1 MSMITIRNLQFQ
13 YDAAPEINAL
23 YGIDLEIRKG
33 ECIVLTGESGCG
45 KTTLTRCLNGLIPNF
60 FEGTL
65 TGEILYEGVPVNK
78 LEQYELSRKIGT
90 VFQDSRSQFFAVNT
104 TDEVAFGCEN
114 LAFPTER
121 INQNVDAAFSRMNID
136 VLRDRSLFGL
146 SSGEKQRLAVA
157 SIYAM
162 DTDVIV
168 LDEPTAN
175 LDGETIQNLRELL
188 FTLKAEGKT
197 LIISEHRLSWLGGI
211 ADRYV
216 YMRKGRIEKI
226 WGAAEAACLSPDVLR
241 EYGLRSIQNVLF
253 PTRKTPA
260 RSDANELTCQNLCIY
275 YGKQEIIHDLNFHF
289 TWGEEGRIIGI
300 VGANGSGKTTFSKV
314 LCGLMAPRTGKIHL
328 NGKKMTHRELLK
340 KTYFVMQDAD
350 YQLFTESV
358 THEMELAA
366 RKNKQKN
373 VRSSKEETTN
383 ILDRFGLA
391 EYSERHPLSLSGG
404 QKQRVTIAA
413 SIAAKSDILVLD
425 EPTSGLDGRNMLRLK
440 NILREL
446 KKQGM
451 LIFIVTHD
459 AEFLEGLTDELLT
472 ISNKEENMDKRE
484 KQQSPLRGILQF
496 ASQRKGLLRI
506 SVILSVLSSAFG
518 MVPYA
523 AVAVLLGKALDNAL
537 TIEWAVS
544 LTLVALA
551 GYFLKH
557 FLYSKSTLCSH
568 KAAYEIIQNIRCAIM
583 RKMSKMSMG
592 TIQEKSSGEFKQL
605 VIDDSGSFVPTSVT
619 AGEFTIFAK
628 TGPAVIK
635 KAGVVVEHTDFV
647 GKYPLTPGRTLSAL
661 ELSLIPKLP
670 EWYII
675 PPEVVDICKHAQ
687 KTTGR
692 PMQMRNFLL
701 RGPAGTG
708 KTMGAKA
715 IAAGLG
721 LPYMKYTCSAN
732 TEIFDFTGM
741 IFPET
746 DAVSTGSPELDRE
759 REILK
764 SMGGISYA
772 NVAKLMRFPDLDDM
786 DYDPAGVY
794 QALTGVENLAA
805 TVQDCMS
812 VVLEKVTE
820 KVQALS
826 KRAETCQ
833 SSGQNYTYVETDFV
847 KALKHGYLVEVQEPS
862 TIIQPGVLVGLNSLL
877 EQEGSITLPT
887 GEIIRRHPDTVVI
900 VTTNVSY
907 EGCRQMNQS
916 VVDRMSLVKDIEL
929 PEPEVMVQRAMA
941 VTGCADEYLVSQMV
955 QVVNDMA
962 DYCRKNSITDGAC
975 GMRSLIDW
983 VISAE
988 ISGDPYLSAKYTVI
1002 SKATAD
1008 EEDREALITTILDPM
1023 FAPKRK
1029 RTSA

>member
-1 MSMITIRNLQFQ
+1 MSVSINNLFNYSRSLPVPFDTMTNKKVKVASMYGAKTESTLCGSVIKAVHAMCRCMNGTGEGAVGQIDTNKSVAEYKSSVGPDAYHLVVF
-13 YDAAPEINAL
+13 DAASGSAL
-23 YGIDLEIRKG
+23 ASVYDKNTE
-33 ECIVLTGESGCG
+33 
-45 KTTLTRCLNGLIPNF
+45 LI
-60 FEGTL
+60 
-65 TGEILYEGVPVNK
+65 
-78 LEQYELSRKIGT
+78 EQY
-90 VFQDSRSQFFAVNT
+90 VAHPSQRDGAAIFFA
-104 TDEVAFGCEN
+104 
-114 LAFPTER
+114 
-121 INQNVDAAFSRMNID
+121 
-136 VLRDRSLFGL
+136 
-146 SSGEKQRLAVA
+146 
-157 SIYAM
+157 
-162 DTDVIV
+162 
-168 LDEPTAN
+168 
-175 LDGETIQNLRELL
+175 
-188 FTLKAEGKT
+188 
-197 LIISEHRLSWLGGI
+197 
-211 ADRYV
+211 
-216 YMRKGRIEKI
+216 
-226 WGAAEAACLSPDVLR
+226 
-241 EYGLRSIQNVLF
+241 
-253 PTRKTPA
+253 
-260 RSDANELTCQNLCIY
+260 
-275 YGKQEIIHDLNFHF
+275 
-289 TWGEEGRIIGI
+289 
-300 VGANGSGKTTFSKV
+300 
-314 LCGLMAPRTGKIHL
+314 LMPFL
-328 NGKKMTHRELLK
+328 M
-340 KTYFVMQDAD
+340 
-350 YQLFTESV
+350 S
-358 THEMELAA
+358 
-366 RKNKQKN
+366 
-373 VRSSKEETTN
+373 
-383 ILDRFGLA
+383 
-391 EYSERHPLSLSGG
+391 
-404 QKQRVTIAA
+404 
-413 SIAAKSDILVLD
+413 
-425 EPTSGLDGRNMLRLK
+425 
-440 NILREL
+440 
-446 KKQGM
+446 
-451 LIFIVTHD
+451 D
-459 AEFLEGLTDELLT
+459 AEFDET
-472 ISNKEENMDKRE
+472 FQEYYDQFIAGYPDMAKATESMA
-484 KQQSPLRGILQF
+484 ILC
-496 ASQRKGLLRI
+496 
-506 SVILSVLSSAFG
+506 
-518 MVPYA
+518 
-523 AVAVLLGKALDNAL
+523 DNAYRRIKDDTCPAHINITVDKSGNL
-537 TIEWAVS
+537 MRVS
-544 LTLVALA
+544 Q
-551 GYFLKH
+551 G
-557 FLYSKSTLCSH
+557 
-568 KAAYEIIQNIRCAIM
+568 
-583 RKMSKMSMG
+583 
-592 TIQEKSSGEFKQL
+592 QL
-605 VIDDSGSFVPTSVT
+605 DSGSFVPTSVT

-746 DAVSTGSPELDRE
+746 DAVSTGSSELDRE

-772 NVAKLMRFPDLDDM
+772 NVAKLMRLPDLDDM

-826 KRAETCQ
+826 KRAENRQ

-907 EGCRQMNQS
+907 EGCRSMNQS

-1008 EEDREALITTILDPM
+1008 GEDREALITTILDPM

>member
-1 MSMITIRNLQFQ
+1 MSVSINNLFNYSRSLPVPFDTMTNKKVKVASMYGAKTESTLCGSVIKAVHAMCRCMNGTGEGAVGQIDTNKSVAEYKSSVGPDAYHLVVF
-13 YDAAPEINAL
+13 DAASGSAL
-23 YGIDLEIRKG
+23 ASVYDKNTE
-33 ECIVLTGESGCG
+33 
-45 KTTLTRCLNGLIPNF
+45 LI
-60 FEGTL
+60 
-65 TGEILYEGVPVNK
+65 
-78 LEQYELSRKIGT
+78 EQY
-90 VFQDSRSQFFAVNT
+90 VAHPSQRDGAAIFFAIMP
-104 TDEVAFGCEN
+104 F
-114 LAFPTER
+114 
-121 INQNVDAAFSRMNID
+121 
-136 VLRDRSLFGL
+136 
-146 SSGEKQRLAVA
+146 
-157 SIYAM
+157 
-162 DTDVIV
+162 
-168 LDEPTAN
+168 
-175 LDGETIQNLRELL
+175 
-188 FTLKAEGKT
+188 
-197 LIISEHRLSWLGGI
+197 
-211 ADRYV
+211 
-216 YMRKGRIEKI
+216 
-226 WGAAEAACLSPDVLR
+226 
-241 EYGLRSIQNVLF
+241 
-253 PTRKTPA
+253 
-260 RSDANELTCQNLCIY
+260 
-275 YGKQEIIHDLNFHF
+275 
-289 TWGEEGRIIGI
+289 
-300 VGANGSGKTTFSKV
+300 
-314 LCGLMAPRTGKIHL
+314 LM
-328 NGKKMTHRELLK
+328 
-340 KTYFVMQDAD
+340 
-350 YQLFTESV
+350 S
-358 THEMELAA
+358 
-366 RKNKQKN
+366 
-373 VRSSKEETTN
+373 
-383 ILDRFGLA
+383 
-391 EYSERHPLSLSGG
+391 
-404 QKQRVTIAA
+404 
-413 SIAAKSDILVLD
+413 
-425 EPTSGLDGRNMLRLK
+425 
-440 NILREL
+440 
-446 KKQGM
+446 
-451 LIFIVTHD
+451 D
-459 AEFLEGLTDELLT
+459 AEFDET
-472 ISNKEENMDKRE
+472 FQEYYDQFIAGYPDMAKATESMA
-484 KQQSPLRGILQF
+484 ILC
-496 ASQRKGLLRI
+496 
-506 SVILSVLSSAFG
+506 
-518 MVPYA
+518 
-523 AVAVLLGKALDNAL
+523 DNAYRRIKDDTCPAHINITVDKSGNL
-537 TIEWAVS
+537 MRVS
-544 LTLVALA
+544 Q
-551 GYFLKH
+551 G
-557 FLYSKSTLCSH
+557 
-568 KAAYEIIQNIRCAIM
+568 
-583 RKMSKMSMG
+583 
-592 TIQEKSSGEFKQL
+592 QL
-605 VIDDSGSFVPTSVT
+605 DSGSFVPTSVT

-746 DAVSTGSPELDRE
+746 DAVSTGSSELDRE

-772 NVAKLMRFPDLDDM
+772 NVAKLLRLPDLDDM

-826 KRAETCQ
+826 KRAENRQ

>member
-1 MSMITIRNLQFQ
+1 MSVSINNLFNYSRSLPVPFDTMTNKKVKVASMYGAKTESTLCGSVIKAVHAMCRCMNGTGEGAVGQIDTNKSVAEYKSSVGPDAYHLVVF
-13 YDAAPEINAL
+13 DAASGSAL
-23 YGIDLEIRKG
+23 ASVYDKNTE
-33 ECIVLTGESGCG
+33 
-45 KTTLTRCLNGLIPNF
+45 LI
-60 FEGTL
+60 
-65 TGEILYEGVPVNK
+65 
-78 LEQYELSRKIGT
+78 EQY
-90 VFQDSRSQFFAVNT
+90 VAHPSQRDGAAIFFA
-104 TDEVAFGCEN
+104 
-114 LAFPTER
+114 
-121 INQNVDAAFSRMNID
+121 
-136 VLRDRSLFGL
+136 
-146 SSGEKQRLAVA
+146 
-157 SIYAM
+157 
-162 DTDVIV
+162 
-168 LDEPTAN
+168 
-175 LDGETIQNLRELL
+175 
-188 FTLKAEGKT
+188 
-197 LIISEHRLSWLGGI
+197 
-211 ADRYV
+211 
-216 YMRKGRIEKI
+216 
-226 WGAAEAACLSPDVLR
+226 
-241 EYGLRSIQNVLF
+241 
-253 PTRKTPA
+253 
-260 RSDANELTCQNLCIY
+260 
-275 YGKQEIIHDLNFHF
+275 
-289 TWGEEGRIIGI
+289 
-300 VGANGSGKTTFSKV
+300 
-314 LCGLMAPRTGKIHL
+314 LMPFL
-328 NGKKMTHRELLK
+328 M
-340 KTYFVMQDAD
+340 
-350 YQLFTESV
+350 S
-358 THEMELAA
+358 
-366 RKNKQKN
+366 
-373 VRSSKEETTN
+373 
-383 ILDRFGLA
+383 
-391 EYSERHPLSLSGG
+391 
-404 QKQRVTIAA
+404 
-413 SIAAKSDILVLD
+413 
-425 EPTSGLDGRNMLRLK
+425 
-440 NILREL
+440 
-446 KKQGM
+446 
-451 LIFIVTHD
+451 D
-459 AEFLEGLTDELLT
+459 AEFDET
-472 ISNKEENMDKRE
+472 FQEYYDQFIAGYPDMAKATESMA
-484 KQQSPLRGILQF
+484 ILC
-496 ASQRKGLLRI
+496 
-506 SVILSVLSSAFG
+506 
-518 MVPYA
+518 
-523 AVAVLLGKALDNAL
+523 DNAYRRIKDDTCPAHINITVDKSGNL
-537 TIEWAVS
+537 MRVS
-544 LTLVALA
+544 Q
-551 GYFLKH
+551 G
-557 FLYSKSTLCSH
+557 
-568 KAAYEIIQNIRCAIM
+568 
-583 RKMSKMSMG
+583 
-592 TIQEKSSGEFKQL
+592 QL
-605 VIDDSGSFVPTSVT
+605 DSGSFVPTSVT

-661 ELSLIPKLP
+661 EQSLIPKLP

-772 NVAKLMRFPDLDDM
+772 NVAKLMRLPDLDDM

-826 KRAETCQ
+826 KRAENRQ

>member
-1 MSMITIRNLQFQ
+1 MSVSINNLFNYSRSLPVPFDTMTNKKVKVASMYGAKTESTLCGSVIKAVHAMCRCMNGTGEGAVGQIDTNKSVAEYKSSVGPDAYHLVVF
-13 YDAAPEINAL
+13 DAASGSAL
-23 YGIDLEIRKG
+23 ASVYDKNTE
-33 ECIVLTGESGCG
+33 
-45 KTTLTRCLNGLIPNF
+45 LI
-60 FEGTL
+60 
-65 TGEILYEGVPVNK
+65 
-78 LEQYELSRKIGT
+78 EQY
-90 VFQDSRSQFFAVNT
+90 VAHPSQRDGAAIFFA
-104 TDEVAFGCEN
+104 
-114 LAFPTER
+114 
-121 INQNVDAAFSRMNID
+121 
-136 VLRDRSLFGL
+136 
-146 SSGEKQRLAVA
+146 
-157 SIYAM
+157 
-162 DTDVIV
+162 
-168 LDEPTAN
+168 
-175 LDGETIQNLRELL
+175 
-188 FTLKAEGKT
+188 
-197 LIISEHRLSWLGGI
+197 
-211 ADRYV
+211 
-216 YMRKGRIEKI
+216 
-226 WGAAEAACLSPDVLR
+226 
-241 EYGLRSIQNVLF
+241 
-253 PTRKTPA
+253 
-260 RSDANELTCQNLCIY
+260 
-275 YGKQEIIHDLNFHF
+275 
-289 TWGEEGRIIGI
+289 
-300 VGANGSGKTTFSKV
+300 
-314 LCGLMAPRTGKIHL
+314 LMPFL
-328 NGKKMTHRELLK
+328 M
-340 KTYFVMQDAD
+340 
-350 YQLFTESV
+350 S
-358 THEMELAA
+358 
-366 RKNKQKN
+366 
-373 VRSSKEETTN
+373 
-383 ILDRFGLA
+383 
-391 EYSERHPLSLSGG
+391 
-404 QKQRVTIAA
+404 
-413 SIAAKSDILVLD
+413 
-425 EPTSGLDGRNMLRLK
+425 
-440 NILREL
+440 
-446 KKQGM
+446 
-451 LIFIVTHD
+451 D
-459 AEFLEGLTDELLT
+459 AEFDET
-472 ISNKEENMDKRE
+472 FQEYYDQFIAGYPDMAKATESMA
-484 KQQSPLRGILQF
+484 ILC
-496 ASQRKGLLRI
+496 
-506 SVILSVLSSAFG
+506 
-518 MVPYA
+518 
-523 AVAVLLGKALDNAL
+523 DNAYRRIKDDTCPAHINITVDKSGNL
-537 TIEWAVS
+537 MRVS
-544 LTLVALA
+544 Q
-551 GYFLKH
+551 G
-557 FLYSKSTLCSH
+557 
-568 KAAYEIIQNIRCAIM
+568 
-583 RKMSKMSMG
+583 
-592 TIQEKSSGEFKQL
+592 QL
-605 VIDDSGSFVPTSVT
+605 DSGSFVPTSVT

-746 DAVSTGSPELDRE
+746 DAVSTGSSELDRE

-772 NVAKLMRFPDLDDM
+772 NVAKLMRLPDLDDM

-812 VVLEKVTE
+812 VVLEKVTG

-826 KRAETCQ
+826 KRAENRQ

-907 EGCRQMNQS
+907 EGCRSMNQS

-929 PEPEVMVQRAMA
+929 LEPEVMVQRAMA
-941 VTGCADEYLVSQMV
+941 VTGCADEYLISQMV

>member
-1 MSMITIRNLQFQ
+1 MSVSINNLFN
-13 YDAAPEINAL
+13 Y
-23 YGIDLEIRKG
+23 
-33 ECIVLTGESGCG
+33 
-45 KTTLTRCLNGLIPNF
+45 
-60 FEGTL
+60 
-65 TGEILYEGVPVNK
+65 
-78 LEQYELSRKIGT
+78 
-90 VFQDSRSQFFAVNT
+90 SRSLPVPFDTMTNKKV
-104 TDEVAFGCEN
+104 
-114 LAFPTER
+114 
-121 INQNVDAAFSRMNID
+121 
-136 VLRDRSLFGL
+136 
-146 SSGEKQRLAVA
+146 KVA
-157 SIYAM
+157 SMYGA
-162 DTDVIV
+162 
-168 LDEPTAN
+168 
-175 LDGETIQNLRELL
+175 
-188 FTLKAEGKT
+188 KT
-197 LIISEHRLSWLGGI
+197 E
-211 ADRYV
+211 
-216 YMRKGRIEKI
+216 
-226 WGAAEAACLSPDVLR
+226 
-241 EYGLRSIQNVLF
+241 
-253 PTRKTPA
+253 
-260 RSDANELTCQNLCIY
+260 
-275 YGKQEIIHDLNFHF
+275 
-289 TWGEEGRIIGI
+289 
-300 VGANGSGKTTFSKV
+300 
-314 LCGLMAPRTGKIHL
+314 
-328 NGKKMTHRELLK
+328 
-340 KTYFVMQDAD
+340 
-350 YQLFTESV
+350 
-358 THEMELAA
+358 
-366 RKNKQKN
+366 
-373 VRSSKEETTN
+373 
-383 ILDRFGLA
+383 
-391 EYSERHPLSLSGG
+391 
-404 QKQRVTIAA
+404 
-413 SIAAKSDILVLD
+413 
-425 EPTSGLDGRNMLRLK
+425 
-440 NILREL
+440 
-446 KKQGM
+446 
-451 LIFIVTHD
+451 
-459 AEFLEGLTDELLT
+459 
-472 ISNKEENMDKRE
+472 
-484 KQQSPLRGILQF
+484 
-496 ASQRKGLLRI
+496 
-506 SVILSVLSSAFG
+506 
-518 MVPYA
+518 
-523 AVAVLLGKALDNAL
+523 
-537 TIEWAVS
+537 
-544 LTLVALA
+544 
-551 GYFLKH
+551 
-557 FLYSKSTLCSH
+557 STLCGSVI
-568 KAAYEIIQNIRCAIM
+568 KAVHAMCRCM
-583 RKMSKMSMG
+583 NG
-592 TIQEKSSGEFKQL
+592 TGEGAVGQIDTNKSVAEYKSSVGPDAYHLVVFDAASGSALASVYDKNTELIEQYVAHPSQRDGAAIFFALMPFLMSDVEFDETFQEYYDQFIAGYPDMAKTTESMAILCDNAYRRIKDDTCPAHINITVDKSGNLMRVSQGQL
-605 VIDDSGSFVPTSVT
+605 DSGSFVPTSVT

-746 DAVSTGSPELDRE
+746 DAVSTGCSELDRE

-772 NVAKLMRFPDLDDM
+772 NVAKLMRLPDLDDM

-826 KRAETCQ
+826 KRAENRQ

-907 EGCRQMNQS
+907 EGCRSMNQS

>member
-1 MSMITIRNLQFQ
+1 MSVSINNLFN
-13 YDAAPEINAL
+13 YSRSLPVPFDTMTNKKVKVASM
-23 YGIDLEIRKG
+23 YGAKTESTLCGSVIKAVHAMCRCMNG
-33 ECIVLTGESGCG
+33 TGEGAVGQIDTNKSVAEYKSSVGPDAYHLVVFDTASGSALASVYD
-45 KTTLTRCLNGLIPNF
+45 KNTELI
-60 FEGTL
+60 
-65 TGEILYEGVPVNK
+65 
-78 LEQYELSRKIGT
+78 EQY
-90 VFQDSRSQFFAVNT
+90 VAHPSQRDGAAIFFA
-104 TDEVAFGCEN
+104 
-114 LAFPTER
+114 
-121 INQNVDAAFSRMNID
+121 
-136 VLRDRSLFGL
+136 
-146 SSGEKQRLAVA
+146 
-157 SIYAM
+157 
-162 DTDVIV
+162 
-168 LDEPTAN
+168 
-175 LDGETIQNLRELL
+175 
-188 FTLKAEGKT
+188 
-197 LIISEHRLSWLGGI
+197 
-211 ADRYV
+211 
-216 YMRKGRIEKI
+216 
-226 WGAAEAACLSPDVLR
+226 
-241 EYGLRSIQNVLF
+241 
-253 PTRKTPA
+253 
-260 RSDANELTCQNLCIY
+260 
-275 YGKQEIIHDLNFHF
+275 
-289 TWGEEGRIIGI
+289 
-300 VGANGSGKTTFSKV
+300 
-314 LCGLMAPRTGKIHL
+314 LMPFL
-328 NGKKMTHRELLK
+328 M
-340 KTYFVMQDAD
+340 
-350 YQLFTESV
+350 S
-358 THEMELAA
+358 
-366 RKNKQKN
+366 
-373 VRSSKEETTN
+373 
-383 ILDRFGLA
+383 
-391 EYSERHPLSLSGG
+391 
-404 QKQRVTIAA
+404 
-413 SIAAKSDILVLD
+413 
-425 EPTSGLDGRNMLRLK
+425 
-440 NILREL
+440 
-446 KKQGM
+446 
-451 LIFIVTHD
+451 D
-459 AEFLEGLTDELLT
+459 AEFDET
-472 ISNKEENMDKRE
+472 FQEYYDQFIAGYPDMAKATESMA
-484 KQQSPLRGILQF
+484 ILC
-496 ASQRKGLLRI
+496 
-506 SVILSVLSSAFG
+506 
-518 MVPYA
+518 
-523 AVAVLLGKALDNAL
+523 DNAYRRIKDDTCPAHINITVDKSGNL
-537 TIEWAVS
+537 MRVS
-544 LTLVALA
+544 Q
-551 GYFLKH
+551 
-557 FLYSKSTLCSH
+557 S
-568 KAAYEIIQNIRCAIM
+568 
-583 RKMSKMSMG
+583 
-592 TIQEKSSGEFKQL
+592 QL
-605 VIDDSGSFVPTSVT
+605 DSGSFVPTSVT

-746 DAVSTGSPELDRE
+746 DAVSTGCSELDRE

-772 NVAKLMRFPDLDDM
+772 NVAKLMRLPDLDDM

-826 KRAETCQ
+826 KRAENRQ

-907 EGCRQMNQS
+907 EGCRSMNQS

-988 ISGDPYLSAKYTVI
+988 ISSDPYLSAKYTVI

>member
-1 MSMITIRNLQFQ
+1 MSVSINNLFN
-13 YDAAPEINAL
+13 Y
-23 YGIDLEIRKG
+23 
-33 ECIVLTGESGCG
+33 
-45 KTTLTRCLNGLIPNF
+45 
-60 FEGTL
+60 
-65 TGEILYEGVPVNK
+65 
-78 LEQYELSRKIGT
+78 
-90 VFQDSRSQFFAVNT
+90 SRSLPVPFDTMTNKKV
-104 TDEVAFGCEN
+104 
-114 LAFPTER
+114 
-121 INQNVDAAFSRMNID
+121 
-136 VLRDRSLFGL
+136 
-146 SSGEKQRLAVA
+146 KVA
-157 SIYAM
+157 SMYGA
-162 DTDVIV
+162 
-168 LDEPTAN
+168 
-175 LDGETIQNLRELL
+175 
-188 FTLKAEGKT
+188 KT
-197 LIISEHRLSWLGGI
+197 E
-211 ADRYV
+211 
-216 YMRKGRIEKI
+216 
-226 WGAAEAACLSPDVLR
+226 
-241 EYGLRSIQNVLF
+241 
-253 PTRKTPA
+253 
-260 RSDANELTCQNLCIY
+260 
-275 YGKQEIIHDLNFHF
+275 
-289 TWGEEGRIIGI
+289 
-300 VGANGSGKTTFSKV
+300 
-314 LCGLMAPRTGKIHL
+314 
-328 NGKKMTHRELLK
+328 
-340 KTYFVMQDAD
+340 
-350 YQLFTESV
+350 
-358 THEMELAA
+358 
-366 RKNKQKN
+366 
-373 VRSSKEETTN
+373 
-383 ILDRFGLA
+383 
-391 EYSERHPLSLSGG
+391 
-404 QKQRVTIAA
+404 
-413 SIAAKSDILVLD
+413 
-425 EPTSGLDGRNMLRLK
+425 
-440 NILREL
+440 
-446 KKQGM
+446 
-451 LIFIVTHD
+451 
-459 AEFLEGLTDELLT
+459 
-472 ISNKEENMDKRE
+472 
-484 KQQSPLRGILQF
+484 
-496 ASQRKGLLRI
+496 
-506 SVILSVLSSAFG
+506 
-518 MVPYA
+518 
-523 AVAVLLGKALDNAL
+523 
-537 TIEWAVS
+537 
-544 LTLVALA
+544 
-551 GYFLKH
+551 
-557 FLYSKSTLCSH
+557 STLCGSVI
-568 KAAYEIIQNIRCAIM
+568 KAVHAMCRCM
-583 RKMSKMSMG
+583 NG
-592 TIQEKSSGEFKQL
+592 TGEGAVGQIDTNKSVAEYKSSVGPDAYHLVVFDAASGSALASVYDKNTELIEQYVAHPSQRDGAAIFFALMPFLMSDVEFDETFQEYYDQFIAGYPDMAKATESMAILCDNAYRRIKDDTCPAHINITVDKSGNLMRVSQGQL
-605 VIDDSGSFVPTSVT
+605 DSGSFVPTSVT
-619 AGEFTIFAK
+619 AVEFTIFAK

-746 DAVSTGSPELDRE
+746 DAVSTGSSELDRE
-759 REILK
+759 REIFK

-772 NVAKLMRFPDLDDM
+772 NVAKLMRLPDLDDM

-826 KRAETCQ
+826 KRAETRQ

>member
-1 MSMITIRNLQFQ
+1 MSVSINNLFN
-13 YDAAPEINAL
+13 Y
-23 YGIDLEIRKG
+23 
-33 ECIVLTGESGCG
+33 
-45 KTTLTRCLNGLIPNF
+45 
-60 FEGTL
+60 
-65 TGEILYEGVPVNK
+65 
-78 LEQYELSRKIGT
+78 
-90 VFQDSRSQFFAVNT
+90 SRSLPVPFDTMTNKKV
-104 TDEVAFGCEN
+104 
-114 LAFPTER
+114 
-121 INQNVDAAFSRMNID
+121 
-136 VLRDRSLFGL
+136 
-146 SSGEKQRLAVA
+146 KVA
-157 SIYAM
+157 SMYGA
-162 DTDVIV
+162 
-168 LDEPTAN
+168 
-175 LDGETIQNLRELL
+175 
-188 FTLKAEGKT
+188 KT
-197 LIISEHRLSWLGGI
+197 E
-211 ADRYV
+211 
-216 YMRKGRIEKI
+216 
-226 WGAAEAACLSPDVLR
+226 
-241 EYGLRSIQNVLF
+241 
-253 PTRKTPA
+253 
-260 RSDANELTCQNLCIY
+260 
-275 YGKQEIIHDLNFHF
+275 
-289 TWGEEGRIIGI
+289 
-300 VGANGSGKTTFSKV
+300 
-314 LCGLMAPRTGKIHL
+314 
-328 NGKKMTHRELLK
+328 
-340 KTYFVMQDAD
+340 
-350 YQLFTESV
+350 
-358 THEMELAA
+358 
-366 RKNKQKN
+366 
-373 VRSSKEETTN
+373 
-383 ILDRFGLA
+383 
-391 EYSERHPLSLSGG
+391 
-404 QKQRVTIAA
+404 
-413 SIAAKSDILVLD
+413 
-425 EPTSGLDGRNMLRLK
+425 
-440 NILREL
+440 
-446 KKQGM
+446 
-451 LIFIVTHD
+451 
-459 AEFLEGLTDELLT
+459 
-472 ISNKEENMDKRE
+472 
-484 KQQSPLRGILQF
+484 
-496 ASQRKGLLRI
+496 
-506 SVILSVLSSAFG
+506 
-518 MVPYA
+518 
-523 AVAVLLGKALDNAL
+523 
-537 TIEWAVS
+537 
-544 LTLVALA
+544 
-551 GYFLKH
+551 
-557 FLYSKSTLCSH
+557 STLCGSVI
-568 KAAYEIIQNIRCAIM
+568 KAVHAMCRCM
-583 RKMSKMSMG
+583 NG
-592 TIQEKSSGEFKQL
+592 TGEGAVGQIDTNKSVAEYKSSVGPDAYHLVVFDAASGSALASVYDKNTELIEQYVAHPSQRDGAAIFFALMPFLMSDVEFDETFQEYYDQFIAGYPDMAKATESMAILCDNAYRRIKDDTCPAHINITVDKSGNLMRVSQGQL
-605 VIDDSGSFVPTSVT
+605 DSGSFVPTSVT

-628 TGPAVIK
+628 TGAAVIK

-746 DAVSTGSPELDRE
+746 DAVSTGSSELDRE

-772 NVAKLMRFPDLDDM
+772 NVAKLLRLPDLDDM

-826 KRAETCQ
+826 KRTENRQ

>member
-1 MSMITIRNLQFQ
+1 MSVSINNLFN
-13 YDAAPEINAL
+13 Y
-23 YGIDLEIRKG
+23 
-33 ECIVLTGESGCG
+33 
-45 KTTLTRCLNGLIPNF
+45 
-60 FEGTL
+60 
-65 TGEILYEGVPVNK
+65 
-78 LEQYELSRKIGT
+78 
-90 VFQDSRSQFFAVNT
+90 SRSLPVPFDTMTNKKV
-104 TDEVAFGCEN
+104 
-114 LAFPTER
+114 
-121 INQNVDAAFSRMNID
+121 
-136 VLRDRSLFGL
+136 
-146 SSGEKQRLAVA
+146 KVA
-157 SIYAM
+157 SMYGA
-162 DTDVIV
+162 
-168 LDEPTAN
+168 
-175 LDGETIQNLRELL
+175 
-188 FTLKAEGKT
+188 KT
-197 LIISEHRLSWLGGI
+197 E
-211 ADRYV
+211 
-216 YMRKGRIEKI
+216 
-226 WGAAEAACLSPDVLR
+226 
-241 EYGLRSIQNVLF
+241 
-253 PTRKTPA
+253 
-260 RSDANELTCQNLCIY
+260 
-275 YGKQEIIHDLNFHF
+275 
-289 TWGEEGRIIGI
+289 
-300 VGANGSGKTTFSKV
+300 
-314 LCGLMAPRTGKIHL
+314 
-328 NGKKMTHRELLK
+328 
-340 KTYFVMQDAD
+340 
-350 YQLFTESV
+350 
-358 THEMELAA
+358 
-366 RKNKQKN
+366 
-373 VRSSKEETTN
+373 
-383 ILDRFGLA
+383 
-391 EYSERHPLSLSGG
+391 
-404 QKQRVTIAA
+404 
-413 SIAAKSDILVLD
+413 
-425 EPTSGLDGRNMLRLK
+425 
-440 NILREL
+440 
-446 KKQGM
+446 
-451 LIFIVTHD
+451 
-459 AEFLEGLTDELLT
+459 
-472 ISNKEENMDKRE
+472 
-484 KQQSPLRGILQF
+484 
-496 ASQRKGLLRI
+496 
-506 SVILSVLSSAFG
+506 
-518 MVPYA
+518 
-523 AVAVLLGKALDNAL
+523 
-537 TIEWAVS
+537 
-544 LTLVALA
+544 
-551 GYFLKH
+551 
-557 FLYSKSTLCSH
+557 STLCGSVI
-568 KAAYEIIQNIRCAIM
+568 KAVHAMCRCM
-583 RKMSKMSMG
+583 NG
-592 TIQEKSSGEFKQL
+592 TGEGAVGQIDTNKSVAEYKSSVGPDAYHLVVFDAASGSALASVYDKNTELIEQYVAHPSQRDGAAIFFALMPFLMSDVEFDETFQEYYDQFIAGYPDMAKATESMAILCDNAYRRIKDNTCPAHINITVDKSGNLMRVSQGQL
-605 VIDDSGSFVPTSVT
+605 DSGSFVPTSVT

-635 KAGVVVEHTDFV
+635 KAGVVVEHADFV

-746 DAVSTGSPELDRE
+746 DAVSTGSSELDRE

-772 NVAKLMRFPDLDDM
+772 NVAKLMRLPDLDDM

-805 TVQDCMS
+805 TVQDCMG

-826 KRAETCQ
+826 KRAENRQ

-907 EGCRQMNQS
+907 EGCRSMNQS

>member
-1 MSMITIRNLQFQ
+1 MSVSINNLFNYSRSLPVPFDTMTNKKVKVASMYGAKTESTLCGSVIKAVHAMCRCMNGTGEGAVGQIDTNKSVAEYKSSIGPDAYHLVVF
-13 YDAAPEINAL
+13 DAASGSAL
-23 YGIDLEIRKG
+23 ASVYDKNTE
-33 ECIVLTGESGCG
+33 
-45 KTTLTRCLNGLIPNF
+45 LI
-60 FEGTL
+60 
-65 TGEILYEGVPVNK
+65 
-78 LEQYELSRKIGT
+78 EQY
-90 VFQDSRSQFFAVNT
+90 VAHPSQRDGAAIFFA
-104 TDEVAFGCEN
+104 
-114 LAFPTER
+114 
-121 INQNVDAAFSRMNID
+121 
-136 VLRDRSLFGL
+136 
-146 SSGEKQRLAVA
+146 
-157 SIYAM
+157 
-162 DTDVIV
+162 
-168 LDEPTAN
+168 
-175 LDGETIQNLRELL
+175 
-188 FTLKAEGKT
+188 
-197 LIISEHRLSWLGGI
+197 
-211 ADRYV
+211 
-216 YMRKGRIEKI
+216 
-226 WGAAEAACLSPDVLR
+226 
-241 EYGLRSIQNVLF
+241 
-253 PTRKTPA
+253 
-260 RSDANELTCQNLCIY
+260 
-275 YGKQEIIHDLNFHF
+275 
-289 TWGEEGRIIGI
+289 
-300 VGANGSGKTTFSKV
+300 
-314 LCGLMAPRTGKIHL
+314 LMPFL
-328 NGKKMTHRELLK
+328 M
-340 KTYFVMQDAD
+340 
-350 YQLFTESV
+350 S
-358 THEMELAA
+358 
-366 RKNKQKN
+366 
-373 VRSSKEETTN
+373 
-383 ILDRFGLA
+383 
-391 EYSERHPLSLSGG
+391 
-404 QKQRVTIAA
+404 
-413 SIAAKSDILVLD
+413 
-425 EPTSGLDGRNMLRLK
+425 
-440 NILREL
+440 
-446 KKQGM
+446 
-451 LIFIVTHD
+451 D
-459 AEFLEGLTDELLT
+459 AEFDET
-472 ISNKEENMDKRE
+472 FQEYYDQFIAGYPDMAKATESMA
-484 KQQSPLRGILQF
+484 ILC
-496 ASQRKGLLRI
+496 
-506 SVILSVLSSAFG
+506 
-518 MVPYA
+518 
-523 AVAVLLGKALDNAL
+523 DNAYRRIKDDTCPAHINITVDKSGNL
-537 TIEWAVS
+537 MRVS
-544 LTLVALA
+544 Q
-551 GYFLKH
+551 G
-557 FLYSKSTLCSH
+557 
-568 KAAYEIIQNIRCAIM
+568 
-583 RKMSKMSMG
+583 
-592 TIQEKSSGEFKQL
+592 QL
-605 VIDDSGSFVPTSVT
+605 DSGSFVPTSVT

-628 TGPAVIK
+628 TGAAVIK

-746 DAVSTGSPELDRE
+746 DAVSTGSSELDRE

-772 NVAKLMRFPDLDDM
+772 NVAKLMRLPDLDDM

-826 KRAETCQ
+826 KRAENRQ

-907 EGCRQMNQS
+907 EGCRSMNQS

>member
-1 MSMITIRNLQFQ
+1 MSVSINNLFNYSRSLPVPFDTMTNKKVKVASMYGAKTESTLCGSVIKAVHAMCRCMNGTGEGAVGQIDTNKSVAEYKSSVGPDAYHLVVF
-13 YDAAPEINAL
+13 DAASGSAL
-23 YGIDLEIRKG
+23 ASVYDKNTE
-33 ECIVLTGESGCG
+33 
-45 KTTLTRCLNGLIPNF
+45 LI
-60 FEGTL
+60 
-65 TGEILYEGVPVNK
+65 
-78 LEQYELSRKIGT
+78 EQY
-90 VFQDSRSQFFAVNT
+90 VAHPSQRDGAAIFFA
-104 TDEVAFGCEN
+104 
-114 LAFPTER
+114 
-121 INQNVDAAFSRMNID
+121 
-136 VLRDRSLFGL
+136 
-146 SSGEKQRLAVA
+146 
-157 SIYAM
+157 
-162 DTDVIV
+162 
-168 LDEPTAN
+168 
-175 LDGETIQNLRELL
+175 
-188 FTLKAEGKT
+188 
-197 LIISEHRLSWLGGI
+197 
-211 ADRYV
+211 
-216 YMRKGRIEKI
+216 
-226 WGAAEAACLSPDVLR
+226 
-241 EYGLRSIQNVLF
+241 
-253 PTRKTPA
+253 
-260 RSDANELTCQNLCIY
+260 
-275 YGKQEIIHDLNFHF
+275 
-289 TWGEEGRIIGI
+289 
-300 VGANGSGKTTFSKV
+300 
-314 LCGLMAPRTGKIHL
+314 LMPFL
-328 NGKKMTHRELLK
+328 M
-340 KTYFVMQDAD
+340 
-350 YQLFTESV
+350 S
-358 THEMELAA
+358 
-366 RKNKQKN
+366 
-373 VRSSKEETTN
+373 
-383 ILDRFGLA
+383 
-391 EYSERHPLSLSGG
+391 
-404 QKQRVTIAA
+404 
-413 SIAAKSDILVLD
+413 
-425 EPTSGLDGRNMLRLK
+425 
-440 NILREL
+440 
-446 KKQGM
+446 
-451 LIFIVTHD
+451 D
-459 AEFLEGLTDELLT
+459 AEFDET
-472 ISNKEENMDKRE
+472 FQEYYDQFIAGYPDMAKATESMA
-484 KQQSPLRGILQF
+484 ILC
-496 ASQRKGLLRI
+496 
-506 SVILSVLSSAFG
+506 
-518 MVPYA
+518 
-523 AVAVLLGKALDNAL
+523 DNAYRRIKDDTCPAHINITVDKSGNL
-537 TIEWAVS
+537 MRVS
-544 LTLVALA
+544 Q
-551 GYFLKH
+551 G
-557 FLYSKSTLCSH
+557 
-568 KAAYEIIQNIRCAIM
+568 
-583 RKMSKMSMG
+583 
-592 TIQEKSSGEFKQL
+592 QL
-605 VIDDSGSFVPTSVT
+605 DSGSFVPTSVT

-628 TGPAVIK
+628 TGPSVIK

-746 DAVSTGSPELDRE
+746 DAVSTGSSELDRE

-772 NVAKLMRFPDLDDM
+772 NVAKLMRLPELDDM

-826 KRAETCQ
+826 KRAENRQ

-907 EGCRQMNQS
+907 EGCRSMNQS

>member
-1 MSMITIRNLQFQ
+1 MSVSINNLFNYSRSLPVPFDTMTNKKVKVASMYGAKTESTLCGSVIKAVHAMCRCMNGTGEGAVGQIDTNKSVAEYKSSVGPDAYHLVVF
-13 YDAAPEINAL
+13 DAASGSAL
-23 YGIDLEIRKG
+23 ASVYDKNTE
-33 ECIVLTGESGCG
+33 
-45 KTTLTRCLNGLIPNF
+45 LI
-60 FEGTL
+60 
-65 TGEILYEGVPVNK
+65 
-78 LEQYELSRKIGT
+78 EQY
-90 VFQDSRSQFFAVNT
+90 VAHPSQRDGAAIFFA
-104 TDEVAFGCEN
+104 
-114 LAFPTER
+114 
-121 INQNVDAAFSRMNID
+121 
-136 VLRDRSLFGL
+136 
-146 SSGEKQRLAVA
+146 
-157 SIYAM
+157 
-162 DTDVIV
+162 
-168 LDEPTAN
+168 
-175 LDGETIQNLRELL
+175 
-188 FTLKAEGKT
+188 
-197 LIISEHRLSWLGGI
+197 
-211 ADRYV
+211 
-216 YMRKGRIEKI
+216 
-226 WGAAEAACLSPDVLR
+226 
-241 EYGLRSIQNVLF
+241 
-253 PTRKTPA
+253 
-260 RSDANELTCQNLCIY
+260 
-275 YGKQEIIHDLNFHF
+275 
-289 TWGEEGRIIGI
+289 
-300 VGANGSGKTTFSKV
+300 
-314 LCGLMAPRTGKIHL
+314 LMPFL
-328 NGKKMTHRELLK
+328 M
-340 KTYFVMQDAD
+340 
-350 YQLFTESV
+350 S
-358 THEMELAA
+358 
-366 RKNKQKN
+366 
-373 VRSSKEETTN
+373 
-383 ILDRFGLA
+383 
-391 EYSERHPLSLSGG
+391 
-404 QKQRVTIAA
+404 
-413 SIAAKSDILVLD
+413 
-425 EPTSGLDGRNMLRLK
+425 
-440 NILREL
+440 
-446 KKQGM
+446 
-451 LIFIVTHD
+451 D
-459 AEFLEGLTDELLT
+459 AEFDET
-472 ISNKEENMDKRE
+472 FQEYYDQFIAGYPDMAKATESMA
-484 KQQSPLRGILQF
+484 ILC
-496 ASQRKGLLRI
+496 
-506 SVILSVLSSAFG
+506 
-518 MVPYA
+518 
-523 AVAVLLGKALDNAL
+523 DNAYRRIKDDTCPAHINITVDKSGNL
-537 TIEWAVS
+537 MRVS
-544 LTLVALA
+544 Q
-551 GYFLKH
+551 G
-557 FLYSKSTLCSH
+557 
-568 KAAYEIIQNIRCAIM
+568 
-583 RKMSKMSMG
+583 
-592 TIQEKSSGEFKQL
+592 QL
-605 VIDDSGSFVPTSVT
+605 DSGSFVPTSVT

-647 GKYPLTPGRTLSAL
+647 GKYLLTPGRTLSAL

-772 NVAKLMRFPDLDDM
+772 NVAKLMRLPDLDDM

-826 KRAETCQ
+826 KRAENRQ

-907 EGCRQMNQS
+907 EGCRSMNQS

-1008 EEDREALITTILDPM
+1008 EEDREALIATILDPM

>member
-1 MSMITIRNLQFQ
+1 MSVSINNLFN
-13 YDAAPEINAL
+13 Y
-23 YGIDLEIRKG
+23 
-33 ECIVLTGESGCG
+33 
-45 KTTLTRCLNGLIPNF
+45 
-60 FEGTL
+60 
-65 TGEILYEGVPVNK
+65 
-78 LEQYELSRKIGT
+78 
-90 VFQDSRSQFFAVNT
+90 SRSLPVPFDTMTNKKV
-104 TDEVAFGCEN
+104 
-114 LAFPTER
+114 
-121 INQNVDAAFSRMNID
+121 
-136 VLRDRSLFGL
+136 
-146 SSGEKQRLAVA
+146 KVA
-157 SIYAM
+157 SMYGA
-162 DTDVIV
+162 
-168 LDEPTAN
+168 
-175 LDGETIQNLRELL
+175 
-188 FTLKAEGKT
+188 KT
-197 LIISEHRLSWLGGI
+197 E
-211 ADRYV
+211 
-216 YMRKGRIEKI
+216 
-226 WGAAEAACLSPDVLR
+226 
-241 EYGLRSIQNVLF
+241 
-253 PTRKTPA
+253 
-260 RSDANELTCQNLCIY
+260 
-275 YGKQEIIHDLNFHF
+275 
-289 TWGEEGRIIGI
+289 
-300 VGANGSGKTTFSKV
+300 
-314 LCGLMAPRTGKIHL
+314 
-328 NGKKMTHRELLK
+328 
-340 KTYFVMQDAD
+340 
-350 YQLFTESV
+350 
-358 THEMELAA
+358 
-366 RKNKQKN
+366 
-373 VRSSKEETTN
+373 
-383 ILDRFGLA
+383 
-391 EYSERHPLSLSGG
+391 
-404 QKQRVTIAA
+404 
-413 SIAAKSDILVLD
+413 
-425 EPTSGLDGRNMLRLK
+425 
-440 NILREL
+440 
-446 KKQGM
+446 
-451 LIFIVTHD
+451 
-459 AEFLEGLTDELLT
+459 
-472 ISNKEENMDKRE
+472 
-484 KQQSPLRGILQF
+484 
-496 ASQRKGLLRI
+496 
-506 SVILSVLSSAFG
+506 
-518 MVPYA
+518 
-523 AVAVLLGKALDNAL
+523 
-537 TIEWAVS
+537 
-544 LTLVALA
+544 
-551 GYFLKH
+551 
-557 FLYSKSTLCSH
+557 STLCGSVI
-568 KAAYEIIQNIRCAIM
+568 KAVHAMCRCM
-583 RKMSKMSMG
+583 NG
-592 TIQEKSSGEFKQL
+592 TGEGAVGQIDTNKSVAEYKSSVGPDAYHLVVFDAASGSALASVYDKNTELIEQYVAHPSQRDGAAIFFALMPFLMSDVEFDETFQAYYDQFIAGYPDMAKATESMAILCDNAYRRIKDDTCPAHINITVDKSGNLMRVSQGQL
-605 VIDDSGSFVPTSVT
+605 DSGSFVPTSVT

-661 ELSLIPKLP
+661 EQSLIPKLP

-764 SMGGISYA
+764 SMGGISYT
-772 NVAKLMRFPDLDDM
+772 NVAKLMRPPDLDDM

-826 KRAETCQ
+826 KRAENRQ

-916 VVDRMSLVKDIEL
+916 VVDRMSLVKDINL

-962 DYCRKNSITDGAC
+962 DYCRKNSITDGTC

>member
-1 MSMITIRNLQFQ
+1 MSVSINNLFNYSRSLPVPFDTMTNKKVKVASMYGAKTESTLCGSVIKAVHAMCRCMNGTGEGAVGQIDTNKSVAEYKSSVGPDAYHLVVF
-13 YDAAPEINAL
+13 DAASGSAL
-23 YGIDLEIRKG
+23 ASVYDKNTE
-33 ECIVLTGESGCG
+33 
-45 KTTLTRCLNGLIPNF
+45 LI
-60 FEGTL
+60 
-65 TGEILYEGVPVNK
+65 
-78 LEQYELSRKIGT
+78 EQY
-90 VFQDSRSQFFAVNT
+90 VAHPSQRDGAAIFFA
-104 TDEVAFGCEN
+104 
-114 LAFPTER
+114 
-121 INQNVDAAFSRMNID
+121 
-136 VLRDRSLFGL
+136 
-146 SSGEKQRLAVA
+146 
-157 SIYAM
+157 
-162 DTDVIV
+162 
-168 LDEPTAN
+168 
-175 LDGETIQNLRELL
+175 
-188 FTLKAEGKT
+188 
-197 LIISEHRLSWLGGI
+197 
-211 ADRYV
+211 
-216 YMRKGRIEKI
+216 
-226 WGAAEAACLSPDVLR
+226 
-241 EYGLRSIQNVLF
+241 
-253 PTRKTPA
+253 
-260 RSDANELTCQNLCIY
+260 
-275 YGKQEIIHDLNFHF
+275 
-289 TWGEEGRIIGI
+289 
-300 VGANGSGKTTFSKV
+300 
-314 LCGLMAPRTGKIHL
+314 LMPFL
-328 NGKKMTHRELLK
+328 M
-340 KTYFVMQDAD
+340 
-350 YQLFTESV
+350 S
-358 THEMELAA
+358 
-366 RKNKQKN
+366 
-373 VRSSKEETTN
+373 
-383 ILDRFGLA
+383 
-391 EYSERHPLSLSGG
+391 
-404 QKQRVTIAA
+404 
-413 SIAAKSDILVLD
+413 
-425 EPTSGLDGRNMLRLK
+425 
-440 NILREL
+440 
-446 KKQGM
+446 
-451 LIFIVTHD
+451 D
-459 AEFLEGLTDELLT
+459 AEFDET
-472 ISNKEENMDKRE
+472 FQEYYDQFIAGYPDMAKATESMA
-484 KQQSPLRGILQF
+484 ILC
-496 ASQRKGLLRI
+496 
-506 SVILSVLSSAFG
+506 
-518 MVPYA
+518 
-523 AVAVLLGKALDNAL
+523 DNAYRRIKDDTCPAHINITVDKSGNL
-537 TIEWAVS
+537 MRVS
-544 LTLVALA
+544 Q
-551 GYFLKH
+551 G
-557 FLYSKSTLCSH
+557 
-568 KAAYEIIQNIRCAIM
+568 
-583 RKMSKMSMG
+583 
-592 TIQEKSSGEFKQL
+592 QL
-605 VIDDSGSFVPTSVT
+605 DSGSFVPTSVT

-746 DAVSTGSPELDRE
+746 DAVSTGSSELDRE

-772 NVAKLMRFPDLDDM
+772 NVAKLLRLRDLDDM

-826 KRAETCQ
+826 KRAENRQ

-907 EGCRQMNQS
+907 EGCRSMNQS

>member
-1 MSMITIRNLQFQ
+1 MSVSINNLFNYSRSLPVPFDTMTNKKVKVASMYGAKTESTLCGSVIKAVHAMCRCMNGTGEGAVGQIDTNKSVAEYKSSVGPDAYHLVVF
-13 YDAAPEINAL
+13 DAASGSAL
-23 YGIDLEIRKG
+23 ASVYDKNTE
-33 ECIVLTGESGCG
+33 
-45 KTTLTRCLNGLIPNF
+45 LI
-60 FEGTL
+60 
-65 TGEILYEGVPVNK
+65 
-78 LEQYELSRKIGT
+78 EQY
-90 VFQDSRSQFFAVNT
+90 VAHPSQRDGAAIFFA
-104 TDEVAFGCEN
+104 
-114 LAFPTER
+114 
-121 INQNVDAAFSRMNID
+121 
-136 VLRDRSLFGL
+136 
-146 SSGEKQRLAVA
+146 
-157 SIYAM
+157 
-162 DTDVIV
+162 
-168 LDEPTAN
+168 
-175 LDGETIQNLRELL
+175 
-188 FTLKAEGKT
+188 
-197 LIISEHRLSWLGGI
+197 
-211 ADRYV
+211 
-216 YMRKGRIEKI
+216 
-226 WGAAEAACLSPDVLR
+226 
-241 EYGLRSIQNVLF
+241 
-253 PTRKTPA
+253 
-260 RSDANELTCQNLCIY
+260 
-275 YGKQEIIHDLNFHF
+275 
-289 TWGEEGRIIGI
+289 
-300 VGANGSGKTTFSKV
+300 
-314 LCGLMAPRTGKIHL
+314 LMPFL
-328 NGKKMTHRELLK
+328 M
-340 KTYFVMQDAD
+340 
-350 YQLFTESV
+350 S
-358 THEMELAA
+358 
-366 RKNKQKN
+366 
-373 VRSSKEETTN
+373 
-383 ILDRFGLA
+383 
-391 EYSERHPLSLSGG
+391 
-404 QKQRVTIAA
+404 
-413 SIAAKSDILVLD
+413 
-425 EPTSGLDGRNMLRLK
+425 
-440 NILREL
+440 
-446 KKQGM
+446 
-451 LIFIVTHD
+451 D
-459 AEFLEGLTDELLT
+459 AEFDET
-472 ISNKEENMDKRE
+472 FQEYYDQFIAGYPDMAKATESMA
-484 KQQSPLRGILQF
+484 ILC
-496 ASQRKGLLRI
+496 
-506 SVILSVLSSAFG
+506 
-518 MVPYA
+518 
-523 AVAVLLGKALDNAL
+523 DNAYRRIKDDTCPAHINITVDKSGNL
-537 TIEWAVS
+537 MRVS
-544 LTLVALA
+544 Q
-551 GYFLKH
+551 G
-557 FLYSKSTLCSH
+557 
-568 KAAYEIIQNIRCAIM
+568 
-583 RKMSKMSMG
+583 
-592 TIQEKSSGEFKQL
+592 QL
-605 VIDDSGSFVPTSVT
+605 DSGSFVPTSVT

-746 DAVSTGSPELDRE
+746 DAVSTGCSELDRE

-772 NVAKLMRFPDLDDM
+772 NVAKLMRLPDLDDM
-786 DYDPAGVY
+786 DYDPVGVY

-826 KRAETCQ
+826 KRAENRQ

-988 ISGDPYLSAKYTVI
+988 ISSDPYLSAKYTVI

>member
-1 MSMITIRNLQFQ
+1 MSVSINNLFNYSRSLPVPFDTMTNKKVKVASMYGAKTESTLCGSVIKAVHAMCRCMNGTGEGAVGQIDTNKSVAEYKSSVGPDAYLLVVF
-13 YDAAPEINAL
+13 DAASGSAL
-23 YGIDLEIRKG
+23 ASVYDKNTE
-33 ECIVLTGESGCG
+33 
-45 KTTLTRCLNGLIPNF
+45 LI
-60 FEGTL
+60 
-65 TGEILYEGVPVNK
+65 
-78 LEQYELSRKIGT
+78 EQY
-90 VFQDSRSQFFAVNT
+90 VAHPSQRDGAAIFFA
-104 TDEVAFGCEN
+104 
-114 LAFPTER
+114 
-121 INQNVDAAFSRMNID
+121 
-136 VLRDRSLFGL
+136 
-146 SSGEKQRLAVA
+146 
-157 SIYAM
+157 
-162 DTDVIV
+162 
-168 LDEPTAN
+168 
-175 LDGETIQNLRELL
+175 
-188 FTLKAEGKT
+188 
-197 LIISEHRLSWLGGI
+197 
-211 ADRYV
+211 
-216 YMRKGRIEKI
+216 
-226 WGAAEAACLSPDVLR
+226 
-241 EYGLRSIQNVLF
+241 
-253 PTRKTPA
+253 
-260 RSDANELTCQNLCIY
+260 
-275 YGKQEIIHDLNFHF
+275 
-289 TWGEEGRIIGI
+289 
-300 VGANGSGKTTFSKV
+300 
-314 LCGLMAPRTGKIHL
+314 LMPFL
-328 NGKKMTHRELLK
+328 M
-340 KTYFVMQDAD
+340 
-350 YQLFTESV
+350 S
-358 THEMELAA
+358 
-366 RKNKQKN
+366 
-373 VRSSKEETTN
+373 
-383 ILDRFGLA
+383 
-391 EYSERHPLSLSGG
+391 
-404 QKQRVTIAA
+404 
-413 SIAAKSDILVLD
+413 
-425 EPTSGLDGRNMLRLK
+425 
-440 NILREL
+440 
-446 KKQGM
+446 
-451 LIFIVTHD
+451 D
-459 AEFLEGLTDELLT
+459 AEFDET
-472 ISNKEENMDKRE
+472 FQEYYDQFIAGYPDMAKATESMA
-484 KQQSPLRGILQF
+484 ILC
-496 ASQRKGLLRI
+496 
-506 SVILSVLSSAFG
+506 
-518 MVPYA
+518 
-523 AVAVLLGKALDNAL
+523 DNAYRRIKDDTCPAHINITVDKSGNL
-537 TIEWAVS
+537 MRVS
-544 LTLVALA
+544 Q
-551 GYFLKH
+551 G
-557 FLYSKSTLCSH
+557 
-568 KAAYEIIQNIRCAIM
+568 
-583 RKMSKMSMG
+583 
-592 TIQEKSSGEFKQL
+592 QL
-605 VIDDSGSFVPTSVT
+605 DSGSFVPTSVT

-647 GKYPLTPGRTLSAL
+647 GKYPLTPGRPLSAL

-746 DAVSTGSPELDRE
+746 DAVSTGSSELDRE

-772 NVAKLMRFPDLDDM
+772 NVAKLLRLPDLDDM

-826 KRAETCQ
+826 KRAENRQ

>member
-1 MSMITIRNLQFQ
+1 MSVSINNLFNYSRSLPVPFDTMTNKKVKVASMYGAKTESTLCGSVIKAVHAMCRCMNGTGEGAVGQIDTNKSVAEYKSSVGPDAYHLVVF
-13 YDAAPEINAL
+13 DAASGSAL
-23 YGIDLEIRKG
+23 ASVYDKNTE
-33 ECIVLTGESGCG
+33 
-45 KTTLTRCLNGLIPNF
+45 LI
-60 FEGTL
+60 
-65 TGEILYEGVPVNK
+65 
-78 LEQYELSRKIGT
+78 EQY
-90 VFQDSRSQFFAVNT
+90 VAHPSQRDGAAIFFA
-104 TDEVAFGCEN
+104 
-114 LAFPTER
+114 
-121 INQNVDAAFSRMNID
+121 
-136 VLRDRSLFGL
+136 
-146 SSGEKQRLAVA
+146 
-157 SIYAM
+157 
-162 DTDVIV
+162 
-168 LDEPTAN
+168 
-175 LDGETIQNLRELL
+175 
-188 FTLKAEGKT
+188 
-197 LIISEHRLSWLGGI
+197 
-211 ADRYV
+211 
-216 YMRKGRIEKI
+216 
-226 WGAAEAACLSPDVLR
+226 
-241 EYGLRSIQNVLF
+241 
-253 PTRKTPA
+253 
-260 RSDANELTCQNLCIY
+260 
-275 YGKQEIIHDLNFHF
+275 
-289 TWGEEGRIIGI
+289 
-300 VGANGSGKTTFSKV
+300 
-314 LCGLMAPRTGKIHL
+314 LMPFL
-328 NGKKMTHRELLK
+328 M
-340 KTYFVMQDAD
+340 
-350 YQLFTESV
+350 S
-358 THEMELAA
+358 
-366 RKNKQKN
+366 
-373 VRSSKEETTN
+373 
-383 ILDRFGLA
+383 
-391 EYSERHPLSLSGG
+391 
-404 QKQRVTIAA
+404 
-413 SIAAKSDILVLD
+413 
-425 EPTSGLDGRNMLRLK
+425 
-440 NILREL
+440 
-446 KKQGM
+446 
-451 LIFIVTHD
+451 D
-459 AEFLEGLTDELLT
+459 AEFDET
-472 ISNKEENMDKRE
+472 FQEYYDQFIVGYPDMAKATESMA
-484 KQQSPLRGILQF
+484 ILC
-496 ASQRKGLLRI
+496 
-506 SVILSVLSSAFG
+506 
-518 MVPYA
+518 
-523 AVAVLLGKALDNAL
+523 DNAYRRIKDDTCPAHINITVDKSGNL
-537 TIEWAVS
+537 MRVS
-544 LTLVALA
+544 Q
-551 GYFLKH
+551 G
-557 FLYSKSTLCSH
+557 
-568 KAAYEIIQNIRCAIM
+568 
-583 RKMSKMSMG
+583 
-592 TIQEKSSGEFKQL
+592 QL
-605 VIDDSGSFVPTSVT
+605 DSGSFVPTSVT

-772 NVAKLMRFPDLDDM
+772 NVAKLMRLPDLDDM

-826 KRAETCQ
+826 KRAENRQ

-955 QVVNDMA
+955 QVVNDMV

>member
-1 MSMITIRNLQFQ
+1 MSVSINNLFNYSRSLPVPFDTMTNKKVKVASMYGAKTESTLCGSVIKAVHAMCRCMNGTGEGAVGQIDTNKSVAEYKSSVGPDAYHLVVF
-13 YDAAPEINAL
+13 DAASGSAL
-23 YGIDLEIRKG
+23 ASVYDKNTE
-33 ECIVLTGESGCG
+33 
-45 KTTLTRCLNGLIPNF
+45 LI
-60 FEGTL
+60 
-65 TGEILYEGVPVNK
+65 
-78 LEQYELSRKIGT
+78 EQY
-90 VFQDSRSQFFAVNT
+90 VAHPSQRDGAAIFFA
-104 TDEVAFGCEN
+104 
-114 LAFPTER
+114 
-121 INQNVDAAFSRMNID
+121 
-136 VLRDRSLFGL
+136 
-146 SSGEKQRLAVA
+146 
-157 SIYAM
+157 
-162 DTDVIV
+162 
-168 LDEPTAN
+168 
-175 LDGETIQNLRELL
+175 
-188 FTLKAEGKT
+188 
-197 LIISEHRLSWLGGI
+197 
-211 ADRYV
+211 
-216 YMRKGRIEKI
+216 
-226 WGAAEAACLSPDVLR
+226 
-241 EYGLRSIQNVLF
+241 
-253 PTRKTPA
+253 
-260 RSDANELTCQNLCIY
+260 
-275 YGKQEIIHDLNFHF
+275 
-289 TWGEEGRIIGI
+289 
-300 VGANGSGKTTFSKV
+300 
-314 LCGLMAPRTGKIHL
+314 LMPFL
-328 NGKKMTHRELLK
+328 M
-340 KTYFVMQDAD
+340 
-350 YQLFTESV
+350 S
-358 THEMELAA
+358 
-366 RKNKQKN
+366 
-373 VRSSKEETTN
+373 
-383 ILDRFGLA
+383 
-391 EYSERHPLSLSGG
+391 
-404 QKQRVTIAA
+404 
-413 SIAAKSDILVLD
+413 
-425 EPTSGLDGRNMLRLK
+425 
-440 NILREL
+440 
-446 KKQGM
+446 
-451 LIFIVTHD
+451 D
-459 AEFLEGLTDELLT
+459 AEFDET
-472 ISNKEENMDKRE
+472 FQEYYDQFIAGYPDMAKATESMA
-484 KQQSPLRGILQF
+484 ILC
-496 ASQRKGLLRI
+496 
-506 SVILSVLSSAFG
+506 
-518 MVPYA
+518 
-523 AVAVLLGKALDNAL
+523 DNAYRRIKDDTCPAHINITVDKSGNL
-537 TIEWAVS
+537 MRVS
-544 LTLVALA
+544 Q
-551 GYFLKH
+551 G
-557 FLYSKSTLCSH
+557 
-568 KAAYEIIQNIRCAIM
+568 
-583 RKMSKMSMG
+583 
-592 TIQEKSSGEFKQL
+592 QL
-605 VIDDSGSFVPTSVT
+605 DSGSFVPTSVT

-647 GKYPLTPGRTLSAL
+647 GKYSLTPGRTLSAL

-772 NVAKLMRFPDLDDM
+772 NVAKLLRLPDLDDM

-826 KRAETCQ
+826 KRAENRQ

>member
-1 MSMITIRNLQFQ
+1 MSVSINNLFNYSRSLPVPFDTMTNKKVKVASMYGAKTESTLCGSVIKAVHAMCRCMNGTGEGAVGQIDTNKSVAEYKSSVGPDAYHLVVF
-13 YDAAPEINAL
+13 DAASGSAL
-23 YGIDLEIRKG
+23 ASVYDKNTE
-33 ECIVLTGESGCG
+33 
-45 KTTLTRCLNGLIPNF
+45 LI
-60 FEGTL
+60 
-65 TGEILYEGVPVNK
+65 
-78 LEQYELSRKIGT
+78 EQY
-90 VFQDSRSQFFAVNT
+90 VAHPSQRDGAAIFFA
-104 TDEVAFGCEN
+104 
-114 LAFPTER
+114 
-121 INQNVDAAFSRMNID
+121 
-136 VLRDRSLFGL
+136 
-146 SSGEKQRLAVA
+146 
-157 SIYAM
+157 
-162 DTDVIV
+162 
-168 LDEPTAN
+168 
-175 LDGETIQNLRELL
+175 
-188 FTLKAEGKT
+188 
-197 LIISEHRLSWLGGI
+197 
-211 ADRYV
+211 
-216 YMRKGRIEKI
+216 
-226 WGAAEAACLSPDVLR
+226 
-241 EYGLRSIQNVLF
+241 
-253 PTRKTPA
+253 
-260 RSDANELTCQNLCIY
+260 
-275 YGKQEIIHDLNFHF
+275 
-289 TWGEEGRIIGI
+289 
-300 VGANGSGKTTFSKV
+300 
-314 LCGLMAPRTGKIHL
+314 LMPFL
-328 NGKKMTHRELLK
+328 M
-340 KTYFVMQDAD
+340 
-350 YQLFTESV
+350 S
-358 THEMELAA
+358 
-366 RKNKQKN
+366 
-373 VRSSKEETTN
+373 
-383 ILDRFGLA
+383 
-391 EYSERHPLSLSGG
+391 
-404 QKQRVTIAA
+404 
-413 SIAAKSDILVLD
+413 
-425 EPTSGLDGRNMLRLK
+425 
-440 NILREL
+440 
-446 KKQGM
+446 
-451 LIFIVTHD
+451 D
-459 AEFLEGLTDELLT
+459 AEFDET
-472 ISNKEENMDKRE
+472 FQEYYDQFIAGYPDMAKATKSMA
-484 KQQSPLRGILQF
+484 ILC
-496 ASQRKGLLRI
+496 
-506 SVILSVLSSAFG
+506 
-518 MVPYA
+518 
-523 AVAVLLGKALDNAL
+523 DNAYRRIKDDTCPAHINITVDKSGNL
-537 TIEWAVS
+537 MRVS
-544 LTLVALA
+544 Q
-551 GYFLKH
+551 G
-557 FLYSKSTLCSH
+557 
-568 KAAYEIIQNIRCAIM
+568 
-583 RKMSKMSMG
+583 
-592 TIQEKSSGEFKQL
+592 QL
-605 VIDDSGSFVPTSVT
+605 DSGSFVPTSVT

-746 DAVSTGSPELDRE
+746 DAVSTGSSELDRE

-772 NVAKLMRFPDLDDM
+772 NVAKLLRLPDLDDM

-826 KRAETCQ
+826 KRTENRQ

-907 EGCRQMNQS
+907 EGCRSMNQS

>member
-1 MSMITIRNLQFQ
+1 MSVSINNLFNYSRSLPVPFDTMTNKKVKVASMYGAKTESTLCGSVIKAVHAMCRCMNGTGEGAVGQIDTNKSVAEYKSSVGPDAYHLVVF
-13 YDAAPEINAL
+13 DAASGSAL
-23 YGIDLEIRKG
+23 ASVYDKNTE
-33 ECIVLTGESGCG
+33 
-45 KTTLTRCLNGLIPNF
+45 LI
-60 FEGTL
+60 
-65 TGEILYEGVPVNK
+65 
-78 LEQYELSRKIGT
+78 EQY
-90 VFQDSRSQFFAVNT
+90 VAHPSQRDGAAIFFA
-104 TDEVAFGCEN
+104 
-114 LAFPTER
+114 
-121 INQNVDAAFSRMNID
+121 RMP
-136 VLRDRSLFGL
+136 F
-146 SSGEKQRLAVA
+146 
-157 SIYAM
+157 
-162 DTDVIV
+162 
-168 LDEPTAN
+168 
-175 LDGETIQNLRELL
+175 
-188 FTLKAEGKT
+188 
-197 LIISEHRLSWLGGI
+197 
-211 ADRYV
+211 
-216 YMRKGRIEKI
+216 
-226 WGAAEAACLSPDVLR
+226 
-241 EYGLRSIQNVLF
+241 
-253 PTRKTPA
+253 
-260 RSDANELTCQNLCIY
+260 
-275 YGKQEIIHDLNFHF
+275 
-289 TWGEEGRIIGI
+289 
-300 VGANGSGKTTFSKV
+300 
-314 LCGLMAPRTGKIHL
+314 LM
-328 NGKKMTHRELLK
+328 
-340 KTYFVMQDAD
+340 
-350 YQLFTESV
+350 S
-358 THEMELAA
+358 
-366 RKNKQKN
+366 
-373 VRSSKEETTN
+373 
-383 ILDRFGLA
+383 
-391 EYSERHPLSLSGG
+391 
-404 QKQRVTIAA
+404 
-413 SIAAKSDILVLD
+413 
-425 EPTSGLDGRNMLRLK
+425 
-440 NILREL
+440 
-446 KKQGM
+446 
-451 LIFIVTHD
+451 D
-459 AEFLEGLTDELLT
+459 AEFDET
-472 ISNKEENMDKRE
+472 FQEYYDQFIAGYPDMAKATESMA
-484 KQQSPLRGILQF
+484 ILC
-496 ASQRKGLLRI
+496 
-506 SVILSVLSSAFG
+506 
-518 MVPYA
+518 
-523 AVAVLLGKALDNAL
+523 DNAYRRIKDDTCPAHINITVDKSGNL
-537 TIEWAVS
+537 MRVS
-544 LTLVALA
+544 Q
-551 GYFLKH
+551 G
-557 FLYSKSTLCSH
+557 
-568 KAAYEIIQNIRCAIM
+568 
-583 RKMSKMSMG
+583 
-592 TIQEKSSGEFKQL
+592 QL
-605 VIDDSGSFVPTSVT
+605 DSGSFVPTSVT

-772 NVAKLMRFPDLDDM
+772 NVAKLMRLPDLDDM

-826 KRAETCQ
+826 KRAENRQ

-907 EGCRQMNQS
+907 EGCRSMNQS
-916 VVDRMSLVKDIEL
+916 VKDIEL

-941 VTGCADEYLVSQMV
+941 VTGCADEYMVSQMV

>member
-1 MSMITIRNLQFQ
+1 MSVSINNLFNYSRSLPVPFDTMTNKKVKVASMYGAKTESTLCGSVIKAVHAMCRCMNGTGEGAVGQIDTNKSVAEYKSSVGPDAYHLVVF
-13 YDAAPEINAL
+13 DAASGSAL
-23 YGIDLEIRKG
+23 ASVYDKNTE
-33 ECIVLTGESGCG
+33 
-45 KTTLTRCLNGLIPNF
+45 LI
-60 FEGTL
+60 
-65 TGEILYEGVPVNK
+65 
-78 LEQYELSRKIGT
+78 EQY
-90 VFQDSRSQFFAVNT
+90 VAHPSQRDGAAIFFA
-104 TDEVAFGCEN
+104 
-114 LAFPTER
+114 
-121 INQNVDAAFSRMNID
+121 
-136 VLRDRSLFGL
+136 
-146 SSGEKQRLAVA
+146 
-157 SIYAM
+157 
-162 DTDVIV
+162 
-168 LDEPTAN
+168 
-175 LDGETIQNLRELL
+175 
-188 FTLKAEGKT
+188 
-197 LIISEHRLSWLGGI
+197 
-211 ADRYV
+211 
-216 YMRKGRIEKI
+216 
-226 WGAAEAACLSPDVLR
+226 
-241 EYGLRSIQNVLF
+241 
-253 PTRKTPA
+253 
-260 RSDANELTCQNLCIY
+260 
-275 YGKQEIIHDLNFHF
+275 
-289 TWGEEGRIIGI
+289 
-300 VGANGSGKTTFSKV
+300 
-314 LCGLMAPRTGKIHL
+314 LMPFL
-328 NGKKMTHRELLK
+328 M
-340 KTYFVMQDAD
+340 
-350 YQLFTESV
+350 S
-358 THEMELAA
+358 
-366 RKNKQKN
+366 
-373 VRSSKEETTN
+373 
-383 ILDRFGLA
+383 
-391 EYSERHPLSLSGG
+391 
-404 QKQRVTIAA
+404 
-413 SIAAKSDILVLD
+413 
-425 EPTSGLDGRNMLRLK
+425 
-440 NILREL
+440 
-446 KKQGM
+446 
-451 LIFIVTHD
+451 D
-459 AEFLEGLTDELLT
+459 AEFDET
-472 ISNKEENMDKRE
+472 FQEYYDQFIAGYPDMAKATESMA
-484 KQQSPLRGILQF
+484 ILC
-496 ASQRKGLLRI
+496 
-506 SVILSVLSSAFG
+506 
-518 MVPYA
+518 
-523 AVAVLLGKALDNAL
+523 DNAYRRIKDDTCPAHINITVDKSGNL
-537 TIEWAVS
+537 MRVS
-544 LTLVALA
+544 Q
-551 GYFLKH
+551 G
-557 FLYSKSTLCSH
+557 
-568 KAAYEIIQNIRCAIM
+568 
-583 RKMSKMSMG
+583 
-592 TIQEKSSGEFKQL
+592 QL
-605 VIDDSGSFVPTSVT
+605 DSGSFVPTSVT

-772 NVAKLMRFPDLDDM
+772 NVAKFMRLPDLDDM

-826 KRAETCQ
+826 KRAENRQ

-916 VVDRMSLVKDIEL
+916 VVDRMSLVKDIDL
-929 PEPEVMVQRAMA
+929 PEPEVMVQRAMS

-1008 EEDREALITTILDPM
+1008 EEDREALITTILDHM

>member
-1 MSMITIRNLQFQ
+1 MSVSINNLFN
-13 YDAAPEINAL
+13 Y
-23 YGIDLEIRKG
+23 
-33 ECIVLTGESGCG
+33 
-45 KTTLTRCLNGLIPNF
+45 
-60 FEGTL
+60 
-65 TGEILYEGVPVNK
+65 
-78 LEQYELSRKIGT
+78 
-90 VFQDSRSQFFAVNT
+90 SRSLPVPFDTMTNKKV
-104 TDEVAFGCEN
+104 
-114 LAFPTER
+114 
-121 INQNVDAAFSRMNID
+121 
-136 VLRDRSLFGL
+136 
-146 SSGEKQRLAVA
+146 KVA
-157 SIYAM
+157 SMYGA
-162 DTDVIV
+162 
-168 LDEPTAN
+168 
-175 LDGETIQNLRELL
+175 
-188 FTLKAEGKT
+188 KT
-197 LIISEHRLSWLGGI
+197 E
-211 ADRYV
+211 
-216 YMRKGRIEKI
+216 
-226 WGAAEAACLSPDVLR
+226 
-241 EYGLRSIQNVLF
+241 
-253 PTRKTPA
+253 
-260 RSDANELTCQNLCIY
+260 
-275 YGKQEIIHDLNFHF
+275 
-289 TWGEEGRIIGI
+289 
-300 VGANGSGKTTFSKV
+300 
-314 LCGLMAPRTGKIHL
+314 
-328 NGKKMTHRELLK
+328 
-340 KTYFVMQDAD
+340 
-350 YQLFTESV
+350 
-358 THEMELAA
+358 
-366 RKNKQKN
+366 
-373 VRSSKEETTN
+373 
-383 ILDRFGLA
+383 
-391 EYSERHPLSLSGG
+391 
-404 QKQRVTIAA
+404 
-413 SIAAKSDILVLD
+413 
-425 EPTSGLDGRNMLRLK
+425 
-440 NILREL
+440 
-446 KKQGM
+446 
-451 LIFIVTHD
+451 
-459 AEFLEGLTDELLT
+459 
-472 ISNKEENMDKRE
+472 
-484 KQQSPLRGILQF
+484 
-496 ASQRKGLLRI
+496 
-506 SVILSVLSSAFG
+506 
-518 MVPYA
+518 
-523 AVAVLLGKALDNAL
+523 
-537 TIEWAVS
+537 
-544 LTLVALA
+544 
-551 GYFLKH
+551 
-557 FLYSKSTLCSH
+557 STLCGSVI
-568 KAAYEIIQNIRCAIM
+568 KAVHAMCRCM
-583 RKMSKMSMG
+583 NG
-592 TIQEKSSGEFKQL
+592 TGEGAVGQIDTNRSVAEYKSSVGPDAYHLVVFDAASGSALASVYDKNTELIEQYVAHPSQRDGAAIFFALMPFLMSDVEFDETFQEYYDQFIAGYPDMAKATESMAILCDNAYRRIKDDTCPAHINITVDKSGNLMRVSQGQL
-605 VIDDSGSFVPTSVT
+605 DSGSFVPTSVT

-746 DAVSTGSPELDRE
+746 DAVSTGSSELDRE

-772 NVAKLMRFPDLDDM
+772 NVAKLLRLPDLDDM

-826 KRAETCQ
+826 KRAENRQ

>member
-1 MSMITIRNLQFQ
+1 MSVSINNLFNYSRSLPVPFDTMTNKKVKVASMYGAKTESTLCGSVIKAVHAMCRCMNGTGEGAVGQIDTNKSVAEYKSSVGPDAYHLVVF
-13 YDAAPEINAL
+13 DAASGSAL
-23 YGIDLEIRKG
+23 ASVYDKNTE
-33 ECIVLTGESGCG
+33 
-45 KTTLTRCLNGLIPNF
+45 LI
-60 FEGTL
+60 
-65 TGEILYEGVPVNK
+65 
-78 LEQYELSRKIGT
+78 EQY
-90 VFQDSRSQFFAVNT
+90 VAHPSQRDGAAIFFA
-104 TDEVAFGCEN
+104 
-114 LAFPTER
+114 
-121 INQNVDAAFSRMNID
+121 
-136 VLRDRSLFGL
+136 
-146 SSGEKQRLAVA
+146 
-157 SIYAM
+157 
-162 DTDVIV
+162 
-168 LDEPTAN
+168 
-175 LDGETIQNLRELL
+175 
-188 FTLKAEGKT
+188 
-197 LIISEHRLSWLGGI
+197 
-211 ADRYV
+211 
-216 YMRKGRIEKI
+216 
-226 WGAAEAACLSPDVLR
+226 
-241 EYGLRSIQNVLF
+241 
-253 PTRKTPA
+253 
-260 RSDANELTCQNLCIY
+260 
-275 YGKQEIIHDLNFHF
+275 
-289 TWGEEGRIIGI
+289 
-300 VGANGSGKTTFSKV
+300 
-314 LCGLMAPRTGKIHL
+314 LMPFL
-328 NGKKMTHRELLK
+328 M
-340 KTYFVMQDAD
+340 
-350 YQLFTESV
+350 S
-358 THEMELAA
+358 
-366 RKNKQKN
+366 
-373 VRSSKEETTN
+373 
-383 ILDRFGLA
+383 
-391 EYSERHPLSLSGG
+391 
-404 QKQRVTIAA
+404 
-413 SIAAKSDILVLD
+413 
-425 EPTSGLDGRNMLRLK
+425 
-440 NILREL
+440 
-446 KKQGM
+446 
-451 LIFIVTHD
+451 D
-459 AEFLEGLTDELLT
+459 AEFDET
-472 ISNKEENMDKRE
+472 FQEYYDQFIAGYPDMAKATESMA
-484 KQQSPLRGILQF
+484 ILC
-496 ASQRKGLLRI
+496 
-506 SVILSVLSSAFG
+506 
-518 MVPYA
+518 
-523 AVAVLLGKALDNAL
+523 DNAYRRIKDDTCPAHINITVDKSGNL
-537 TIEWAVS
+537 MRVS
-544 LTLVALA
+544 Q
-551 GYFLKH
+551 G
-557 FLYSKSTLCSH
+557 
-568 KAAYEIIQNIRCAIM
+568 
-583 RKMSKMSMG
+583 
-592 TIQEKSSGEFKQL
+592 QL
-605 VIDDSGSFVPTSVT
+605 DSGSFVPTSVT

-746 DAVSTGSPELDRE
+746 DAVSTGSSELDRE

-772 NVAKLMRFPDLDDM
+772 NVAKLLRLPDLDDM

-826 KRAETCQ
+826 KRAENHQ

-907 EGCRQMNQS
+907 EGCRSMNQS

>member
-1 MSMITIRNLQFQ
+1 MSVSINNLFNYSRSLPVPFDTMTNKKVKVASMYGAKTESTLCGSVIKAVHAMCRCMNGTGEGAVGQIDTNKSVAEYKSSVGPDAYHLVVF
-13 YDAAPEINAL
+13 DAASGSAL
-23 YGIDLEIRKG
+23 ASVYDKNTE
-33 ECIVLTGESGCG
+33 
-45 KTTLTRCLNGLIPNF
+45 LI
-60 FEGTL
+60 
-65 TGEILYEGVPVNK
+65 
-78 LEQYELSRKIGT
+78 EQY
-90 VFQDSRSQFFAVNT
+90 VAHPSQRDGAAIFFA
-104 TDEVAFGCEN
+104 
-114 LAFPTER
+114 
-121 INQNVDAAFSRMNID
+121 
-136 VLRDRSLFGL
+136 
-146 SSGEKQRLAVA
+146 
-157 SIYAM
+157 
-162 DTDVIV
+162 
-168 LDEPTAN
+168 
-175 LDGETIQNLRELL
+175 
-188 FTLKAEGKT
+188 
-197 LIISEHRLSWLGGI
+197 
-211 ADRYV
+211 
-216 YMRKGRIEKI
+216 
-226 WGAAEAACLSPDVLR
+226 
-241 EYGLRSIQNVLF
+241 
-253 PTRKTPA
+253 
-260 RSDANELTCQNLCIY
+260 
-275 YGKQEIIHDLNFHF
+275 
-289 TWGEEGRIIGI
+289 
-300 VGANGSGKTTFSKV
+300 
-314 LCGLMAPRTGKIHL
+314 LMPFL
-328 NGKKMTHRELLK
+328 M
-340 KTYFVMQDAD
+340 
-350 YQLFTESV
+350 S
-358 THEMELAA
+358 
-366 RKNKQKN
+366 
-373 VRSSKEETTN
+373 
-383 ILDRFGLA
+383 
-391 EYSERHPLSLSGG
+391 
-404 QKQRVTIAA
+404 
-413 SIAAKSDILVLD
+413 
-425 EPTSGLDGRNMLRLK
+425 
-440 NILREL
+440 
-446 KKQGM
+446 
-451 LIFIVTHD
+451 D
-459 AEFLEGLTDELLT
+459 AEFDET
-472 ISNKEENMDKRE
+472 FQEYYDQFIAGYPDMAKATESMA
-484 KQQSPLRGILQF
+484 ILC
-496 ASQRKGLLRI
+496 
-506 SVILSVLSSAFG
+506 
-518 MVPYA
+518 
-523 AVAVLLGKALDNAL
+523 DNAYRRIKYDTCPAHINITVDKSGNL
-537 TIEWAVS
+537 MRVS
-544 LTLVALA
+544 Q
-551 GYFLKH
+551 G
-557 FLYSKSTLCSH
+557 
-568 KAAYEIIQNIRCAIM
+568 
-583 RKMSKMSMG
+583 
-592 TIQEKSSGEFKQL
+592 QL
-605 VIDDSGSFVPTSVT
+605 DSGSFVPTSVT

-746 DAVSTGSPELDRE
+746 DAVSTGSSELDRE

-772 NVAKLMRFPDLDDM
+772 NVAKLLRLPDLDDM

-826 KRAETCQ
+826 KRTENRQ

>member
-1 MSMITIRNLQFQ
+1 MSVSINNLFNYSRSLPVPFDTMTNKKVKVASMYGAKTESTLCGSVIKAVHAMCRCMNGTGEGAVGQIDTNKSVAEYKSSVGPDAYHLVVF
-13 YDAAPEINAL
+13 DAASGSAL
-23 YGIDLEIRKG
+23 ASVYDKNTE
-33 ECIVLTGESGCG
+33 
-45 KTTLTRCLNGLIPNF
+45 LI
-60 FEGTL
+60 
-65 TGEILYEGVPVNK
+65 
-78 LEQYELSRKIGT
+78 EQY
-90 VFQDSRSQFFAVNT
+90 VAHPSQRDGAAIFFA
-104 TDEVAFGCEN
+104 
-114 LAFPTER
+114 
-121 INQNVDAAFSRMNID
+121 
-136 VLRDRSLFGL
+136 
-146 SSGEKQRLAVA
+146 
-157 SIYAM
+157 
-162 DTDVIV
+162 
-168 LDEPTAN
+168 
-175 LDGETIQNLRELL
+175 
-188 FTLKAEGKT
+188 
-197 LIISEHRLSWLGGI
+197 
-211 ADRYV
+211 
-216 YMRKGRIEKI
+216 
-226 WGAAEAACLSPDVLR
+226 
-241 EYGLRSIQNVLF
+241 
-253 PTRKTPA
+253 
-260 RSDANELTCQNLCIY
+260 
-275 YGKQEIIHDLNFHF
+275 
-289 TWGEEGRIIGI
+289 
-300 VGANGSGKTTFSKV
+300 
-314 LCGLMAPRTGKIHL
+314 LMPFL
-328 NGKKMTHRELLK
+328 M
-340 KTYFVMQDAD
+340 
-350 YQLFTESV
+350 S
-358 THEMELAA
+358 
-366 RKNKQKN
+366 
-373 VRSSKEETTN
+373 
-383 ILDRFGLA
+383 
-391 EYSERHPLSLSGG
+391 
-404 QKQRVTIAA
+404 
-413 SIAAKSDILVLD
+413 
-425 EPTSGLDGRNMLRLK
+425 
-440 NILREL
+440 
-446 KKQGM
+446 
-451 LIFIVTHD
+451 D
-459 AEFLEGLTDELLT
+459 AEFDET
-472 ISNKEENMDKRE
+472 FQEYYDQFIAGYPDMAKATESMA
-484 KQQSPLRGILQF
+484 ILC
-496 ASQRKGLLRI
+496 
-506 SVILSVLSSAFG
+506 
-518 MVPYA
+518 
-523 AVAVLLGKALDNAL
+523 DNAYRRIKDDTCPAHINITVDKSGNL
-537 TIEWAVS
+537 MRVS
-544 LTLVALA
+544 Q
-551 GYFLKH
+551 G
-557 FLYSKSTLCSH
+557 
-568 KAAYEIIQNIRCAIM
+568 
-583 RKMSKMSMG
+583 
-592 TIQEKSSGEFKQL
+592 QL
-605 VIDDSGSFVPTSVT
+605 DSGSFVPTSVT

-661 ELSLIPKLP
+661 EQSLIPKLP

-746 DAVSTGSPELDRE
+746 DAVSTGSLELDRE

-772 NVAKLMRFPDLDDM
+772 NVAKLMHLPDLDDM

-826 KRAETCQ
+826 KRAENRQ

>member
-1 MSMITIRNLQFQ
+1 MSVSINNLFNYSRSLPVPFDTMTNKKVKVASMYGAKTESTLCGSVIKAVHAMCRCMNGTGEGAVGQIDTNKSVAEYKSSVGPDAYHLVVF
-13 YDAAPEINAL
+13 DAASGSAL
-23 YGIDLEIRKG
+23 ASVYDKNTE
-33 ECIVLTGESGCG
+33 
-45 KTTLTRCLNGLIPNF
+45 LI
-60 FEGTL
+60 
-65 TGEILYEGVPVNK
+65 
-78 LEQYELSRKIGT
+78 EQY
-90 VFQDSRSQFFAVNT
+90 VAHPSQRDGAAIFFA
-104 TDEVAFGCEN
+104 
-114 LAFPTER
+114 
-121 INQNVDAAFSRMNID
+121 
-136 VLRDRSLFGL
+136 
-146 SSGEKQRLAVA
+146 
-157 SIYAM
+157 
-162 DTDVIV
+162 
-168 LDEPTAN
+168 
-175 LDGETIQNLRELL
+175 
-188 FTLKAEGKT
+188 
-197 LIISEHRLSWLGGI
+197 
-211 ADRYV
+211 
-216 YMRKGRIEKI
+216 
-226 WGAAEAACLSPDVLR
+226 
-241 EYGLRSIQNVLF
+241 
-253 PTRKTPA
+253 
-260 RSDANELTCQNLCIY
+260 
-275 YGKQEIIHDLNFHF
+275 
-289 TWGEEGRIIGI
+289 
-300 VGANGSGKTTFSKV
+300 
-314 LCGLMAPRTGKIHL
+314 LMPFL
-328 NGKKMTHRELLK
+328 M
-340 KTYFVMQDAD
+340 
-350 YQLFTESV
+350 S
-358 THEMELAA
+358 
-366 RKNKQKN
+366 
-373 VRSSKEETTN
+373 
-383 ILDRFGLA
+383 
-391 EYSERHPLSLSGG
+391 
-404 QKQRVTIAA
+404 
-413 SIAAKSDILVLD
+413 
-425 EPTSGLDGRNMLRLK
+425 
-440 NILREL
+440 
-446 KKQGM
+446 
-451 LIFIVTHD
+451 D
-459 AEFLEGLTDELLT
+459 AEFDET
-472 ISNKEENMDKRE
+472 FQEYYDQFIAGYPDMAKATESMA
-484 KQQSPLRGILQF
+484 ILC
-496 ASQRKGLLRI
+496 
-506 SVILSVLSSAFG
+506 
-518 MVPYA
+518 
-523 AVAVLLGKALDNAL
+523 DNAYRRIKDDTCPAHINITVDKSGNL
-537 TIEWAVS
+537 MRVS
-544 LTLVALA
+544 Q
-551 GYFLKH
+551 G
-557 FLYSKSTLCSH
+557 
-568 KAAYEIIQNIRCAIM
+568 
-583 RKMSKMSMG
+583 
-592 TIQEKSSGEFKQL
+592 QL
-605 VIDDSGSFVPTSVT
+605 DSGSFVPTSVT

-746 DAVSTGSPELDRE
+746 DAVSTGSSELDRE

-772 NVAKLMRFPDLDDM
+772 NVAKLMRLPDLDDM

-805 TVQDCMS
+805 TVQDCLS

-820 KVQALS
+820 KVQSLS
-826 KRAETCQ
+826 KRAENRQ

-907 EGCRQMNQS
+907 EGCRSMNQS

>member
-1 MSMITIRNLQFQ
+1 MSVSINNLFNYSRSLPVPFDTMTNKKVKVASMYGAKTESTLCGSVIKAVHAMCRCMNGTGEGAVGQIDTNKSVAEYKSSVGPDAYHLVVF
-13 YDAAPEINAL
+13 DAASGSAL
-23 YGIDLEIRKG
+23 ASVYDKNTE
-33 ECIVLTGESGCG
+33 
-45 KTTLTRCLNGLIPNF
+45 LI
-60 FEGTL
+60 
-65 TGEILYEGVPVNK
+65 
-78 LEQYELSRKIGT
+78 EQY
-90 VFQDSRSQFFAVNT
+90 VAHPSQRDGAAIFFA
-104 TDEVAFGCEN
+104 
-114 LAFPTER
+114 
-121 INQNVDAAFSRMNID
+121 
-136 VLRDRSLFGL
+136 
-146 SSGEKQRLAVA
+146 
-157 SIYAM
+157 
-162 DTDVIV
+162 
-168 LDEPTAN
+168 
-175 LDGETIQNLRELL
+175 
-188 FTLKAEGKT
+188 
-197 LIISEHRLSWLGGI
+197 
-211 ADRYV
+211 
-216 YMRKGRIEKI
+216 
-226 WGAAEAACLSPDVLR
+226 
-241 EYGLRSIQNVLF
+241 
-253 PTRKTPA
+253 
-260 RSDANELTCQNLCIY
+260 
-275 YGKQEIIHDLNFHF
+275 
-289 TWGEEGRIIGI
+289 
-300 VGANGSGKTTFSKV
+300 
-314 LCGLMAPRTGKIHL
+314 LMPFL
-328 NGKKMTHRELLK
+328 M
-340 KTYFVMQDAD
+340 
-350 YQLFTESV
+350 S
-358 THEMELAA
+358 
-366 RKNKQKN
+366 
-373 VRSSKEETTN
+373 
-383 ILDRFGLA
+383 
-391 EYSERHPLSLSGG
+391 
-404 QKQRVTIAA
+404 
-413 SIAAKSDILVLD
+413 
-425 EPTSGLDGRNMLRLK
+425 
-440 NILREL
+440 
-446 KKQGM
+446 
-451 LIFIVTHD
+451 D
-459 AEFLEGLTDELLT
+459 AEFDET
-472 ISNKEENMDKRE
+472 FQEYYDQFIAGYPDMAKATESMA
-484 KQQSPLRGILQF
+484 ILC
-496 ASQRKGLLRI
+496 
-506 SVILSVLSSAFG
+506 
-518 MVPYA
+518 
-523 AVAVLLGKALDNAL
+523 DNAYRRIKDDTCPAHINITVDKSGNL
-537 TIEWAVS
+537 MRVS
-544 LTLVALA
+544 Q
-551 GYFLKH
+551 G
-557 FLYSKSTLCSH
+557 
-568 KAAYEIIQNIRCAIM
+568 
-583 RKMSKMSMG
+583 
-592 TIQEKSSGEFKQL
+592 QL
-605 VIDDSGSFVPTSVT
+605 DSGSFVPTSVT

-628 TGPAVIK
+628 TGPSVIK

-746 DAVSTGSPELDRE
+746 DAVSTGSSELDRE

-772 NVAKLMRFPDLDDM
+772 NVAKLMRLPDLDDM

-826 KRAETCQ
+826 KRAENRQ

-907 EGCRQMNQS
+907 EGCRSMNQS

-941 VTGCADEYLVSQMV
+941 VTGCADEYMVSQMV

>member
-1 MSMITIRNLQFQ
+1 MSVSINNLFNYSRSLPVPFDTMTNKKVKVASMYGAKTESTLCGSVIKAVHAMCRCMNGTGEGAVGQIDTNKSVAEYKSSVGPDAYHLVVF
-13 YDAAPEINAL
+13 DAASGSAL
-23 YGIDLEIRKG
+23 ASVYDKNTE
-33 ECIVLTGESGCG
+33 
-45 KTTLTRCLNGLIPNF
+45 LI
-60 FEGTL
+60 
-65 TGEILYEGVPVNK
+65 
-78 LEQYELSRKIGT
+78 EQY
-90 VFQDSRSQFFAVNT
+90 VAHPSQRDGAAIFFA
-104 TDEVAFGCEN
+104 
-114 LAFPTER
+114 
-121 INQNVDAAFSRMNID
+121 
-136 VLRDRSLFGL
+136 
-146 SSGEKQRLAVA
+146 
-157 SIYAM
+157 
-162 DTDVIV
+162 
-168 LDEPTAN
+168 
-175 LDGETIQNLRELL
+175 
-188 FTLKAEGKT
+188 
-197 LIISEHRLSWLGGI
+197 
-211 ADRYV
+211 
-216 YMRKGRIEKI
+216 
-226 WGAAEAACLSPDVLR
+226 
-241 EYGLRSIQNVLF
+241 
-253 PTRKTPA
+253 
-260 RSDANELTCQNLCIY
+260 
-275 YGKQEIIHDLNFHF
+275 
-289 TWGEEGRIIGI
+289 
-300 VGANGSGKTTFSKV
+300 
-314 LCGLMAPRTGKIHL
+314 LMPFL
-328 NGKKMTHRELLK
+328 M
-340 KTYFVMQDAD
+340 
-350 YQLFTESV
+350 S
-358 THEMELAA
+358 
-366 RKNKQKN
+366 
-373 VRSSKEETTN
+373 
-383 ILDRFGLA
+383 
-391 EYSERHPLSLSGG
+391 
-404 QKQRVTIAA
+404 
-413 SIAAKSDILVLD
+413 
-425 EPTSGLDGRNMLRLK
+425 
-440 NILREL
+440 
-446 KKQGM
+446 
-451 LIFIVTHD
+451 D
-459 AEFLEGLTDELLT
+459 AEFDET
-472 ISNKEENMDKRE
+472 FQEYYDQFIAGYPDMTKATESMA
-484 KQQSPLRGILQF
+484 ILC
-496 ASQRKGLLRI
+496 
-506 SVILSVLSSAFG
+506 
-518 MVPYA
+518 
-523 AVAVLLGKALDNAL
+523 DNAYRRIKDDTCPAHINITVDKSGNL
-537 TIEWAVS
+537 MRVS
-544 LTLVALA
+544 Q
-551 GYFLKH
+551 G
-557 FLYSKSTLCSH
+557 
-568 KAAYEIIQNIRCAIM
+568 
-583 RKMSKMSMG
+583 
-592 TIQEKSSGEFKQL
+592 QL
-605 VIDDSGSFVPTSVT
+605 DSGSFVPTSVT

-746 DAVSTGSPELDRE
+746 DAVSTGSSELDRE

-772 NVAKLMRFPDLDDM
+772 NVAKLLRLPDLDDM

-826 KRAETCQ
+826 KRAENRQ

-907 EGCRQMNQS
+907 EGCRSMNQS